1 MRLLFLA
8 KRQPQ
13 SRCLVE
19 RPYGRFH
26 HLPTGLAA
34 RGHAVT
40 LALIGHRGEP
50 AGRWQREGVTVHALD
65 LRGEGPRAVWS
76 QLQALTAEAQPDWI
90 VGASDLWYGIA
101 AVRLAHRLGCRAAI
115 DSYDDFEAY
124 LPWALPA
131 HALWRRALRQAA
143 LRTAAGPQ
151 LAARL
156 QQLAGGAS
164 VHVVPMAADP
174 EFHPRDRRRARAELD
189 LPAEVPLAGYL
200 GSLMPGRAIETLRQ
214 ALPRIAAA
222 VPALAWRVSG
232 RRSLAVPAGVEHL
245 GYLPDA
251 AVPTL
256 LAALDLALVTAAPGR
271 FGLGS
276 YPSKLYE
283 ALASGV
289 PVVAADLPNLRWIA
303 GDAARYYRPGDAAS
317 LAEAVITQCRAPRV
331 APPPAGW
338 EAAVLAMERVLLAH

>member
-26 HLPTGLAA
+26 HLPAGLAA
-34 RGHAVT
+34 RGHAV
-40 LALIGHRGEP
+40 AVAVVGHRGE
-50 AGRWQREGVTVHALD
+50 AAVRLQRDGVTLQALD
-65 LRGEGPRAVWS
+65 LRGAGPRGLWA
-76 QLQALTAEAQPDWI
+76 QLQSLAREWQPDWI
-90 VGASDLWYGIA
+90 IGASDLWYGIA
-101 AVRLAHRLGCRAAI
+101 AVRLAAAVGARAAI
-115 DSYDDFEAY
+115 DNYDDFEAY

-131 HALWRRALRQAA
+131 HAFWRRALRQAD

-156 QQLAGGAS
+156 ERLAGGAP
-164 VHVVPMAADP
+164 VQVVPMAADP
-174 EFHPRDRRRARAELD
+174 EFHPRDLTQARAALG

-200 GSLMPGRAIETLRQ
+200 GSLMPGRDIDSFRQ

-222 VPALAWRVSG
+222 EPALGWRVSG
-232 RRSLAVPAGVEHL
+232 RRSLSVPAGVEHL

-251 AVPTL
+251 QVPEL

-317 LAEAVITQCRAPRV
+317 LAEAVIAQCRAPRV

-338 EAAVLAMERVLLAH
+338 EASVLAMERALLAA